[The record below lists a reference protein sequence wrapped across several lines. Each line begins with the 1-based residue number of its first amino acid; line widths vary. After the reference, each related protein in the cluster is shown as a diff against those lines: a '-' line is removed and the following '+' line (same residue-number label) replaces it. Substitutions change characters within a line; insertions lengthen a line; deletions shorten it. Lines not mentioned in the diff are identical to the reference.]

1 MMHPMPISDESF
13 HSLLKIIERVMV
25 LSVKSKLALR
35 GVLYEGI
42 FQKDSRILQS
52 GRVQDTVWLILS
64 GLAREIRLDE
74 QNFQE
79 RTTWFWLAGDFMCT
93 NPGFFSQDSSER
105 TIEILERS
113 KVVFISYHNWHGLM
127 DSFSETELLTEKL
140 RRTCDK
146 ARLQHA
152 GEINNLSTDDRYLL
166 RRKSLE
172 NLFTRT
178 KQKYVAEM
186 MGMAPDTLGKLKS
199 KYGGLR

>member
-13 HSLLKIIERVMV
+13 HSLLKILEEVML
-25 LSVKSKLALR
+25 LSVKFKLALR
-35 GVLYEGI
+35 SVLYEI
-42 FQKDSRILQS
+42 VFEKDSRILQT
-52 GRVQDTVWLILS
+52 GRVQEIVWLLLD
-64 GLAREIRLDE
+64 GLAREIRPDE
-74 QNFQE
+74 QSFKE
-79 RTTWFWLAGDFMCT
+79 RTSWFWLAGDFMCT
-93 NPGFFSQDSSER
+93 NPGFFSQDPSER

-113 KVVFISYHNWHGLM
+113 KVVLISYHNWHGLM
-127 DSFSETELLTEKL
+127 ESFSETEMLTEKL
-140 RRTCDK
+140 RRACDK

-178 KQKYVAEM
+178 KQKYVSEM